1 MEFICFYLVSI
12 SIGRINMQPKSTTV
26 HELYIE
32 ELSQKI
38 IVFDESRQYTGSF
51 KYRAAWN
58 LVYNVKAP
66 MFIAAS
72 SGNFGQALAFA
83 CQQKK
88 IPCKI
93 IMPTTSAQVKIDGVR
108 GFGAEVVFVDTKKQS
123 RAQKV
128 AEVAQ
133 TFPNAYIASAYDC
146 DWIINGN
153 ASLGFDIAEKYPDLQ
168 RLVVPIGGGGLSS
181 GIISGLCKKGC
192 LTEVWG
198 AEPLLA
204 NDAARSL
211 RAGVRLSNE
220 GEPQTIADG
229 ARTHSTG
236 ERNWRILK
244 EGLKGIIE
252 VDEFWIEKACQLYA
266 TYNIRVEPTGA
277 LSLGGLLQ
285 EQFQHR
291 TENIYFSVG
300 VVVSGGNVDDK
311 IYDDILS
318 KELTFQS

>member
-1 MEFICFYLVSI
+1 
-12 SIGRINMQPKSTTV
+12 MQPKSTKI

-32 ELSQKI
+32 DLSQSI
-38 IVFDESRQYTGSF
+38 IVFDESQQYTGSF

-58 LVYNVKAP
+58 LVCNIDAP

-108 GFGAEVVFVDTKKQS
+108 GFGAEVIFVDTEKQS
-123 RAQKV
+123 RAKKV
-128 AEVAQ
+128 SEVAQ
-133 TFPNAYIASAYDC
+133 DFSNAYIASAYDC
-146 DWIINGN
+146 DWIISGN
-153 ASLGFDIAEKYPDLQ
+153 ASLGLDIAKHCPHLQ
-168 RLVVPIGGGGLSS
+168 RLIVPIGGGGLSS
-181 GIISGLCKKGC
+181 GIISGLCHEGR

-252 VDEFWIEKACQLYA
+252 VEEYWIEKACQIYA
-266 TYNIRVEPTGA
+266 KHSIRVEPTGA
-277 LSLGGLLQ
+277 LSLGALLQ
-285 EQFQHR
+285 EDFQSSTNR
-291 TENIYFSVG
+291 QMVSTG
-300 VVVSGGNVDDK
+300 VVVSGGNVDQK
-311 IYDDILS
+311 VYDNIMS
-318 KELTFQS
+318 KELGFQ

>member
-1 MEFICFYLVSI
+1 
-12 SIGRINMQPKSTTV
+12 MQPKPTTV

-38 IVFDESRQYTGSF
+38 IIFDESQQYTGSF

-58 LVYNVKAP
+58 LVKNVKAP
-66 MFIAAS
+66 MFVAAS

-93 IMPTTSAQVKIDGVR
+93 VMPTTSAQVKIEGVR
-108 GFGAEVVFVDTKKQS
+108 GFGAEVVFVDTTKQS

-133 TFPNAYIASAYDC
+133 QFPNAYIASAYDC
-146 DWIINGN
+146 NWIISGN
-153 ASLGFDIAEKYPDLQ
+153 ASLGLEIAKRYPNLQ
-168 RLVVPIGGGGLSS
+168 RVVVPIGGGGLSS
-181 GIISGLCKKGC
+181 GIISGLCNEGS

-211 RAGVRLSNE
+211 RAGIRLSNE

-229 ARTHSTG
+229 ARTNSTG
-236 ERNWRILK
+236 VHNWKILK

-252 VDEFWIEKACQLYA
+252 VDECWIEKACQVYA
-266 TYNIRVEPTGA
+266 THNIRVEPTGA
-277 LSLGGLLQ
+277 LSLGGVLQ
-285 EQFQHR
+285 E
-291 TENIYFSVG
+291 YFKKNRDKKDFLVG

-311 IYDDILS
+311 IYDDILR
-318 KELTFQS
+318 KELDILS